1 MAEIGTVTVKVIPD
15 LTGFT
20 GSVRKAVFSLALD
33 SYTVWL
39 TNKGYIDIGGKG
51 WKPAGD
57 LVDQYLAESG
67 EGASES

>member
-1 MAEIGTVTVKVIPD
+1 MPEIGTATIKVVPD

-20 GSVRKAVFSLALD
+20 ESVRKAVFSLALH

-57 LVDQYLAESG
+57 LVDQYLAESDG
-67 EGASES
+67 SASES